1 MTSITLDLLHKK
13 KEGFAGQ
20 RSCVLPDELT
30 RQIAAHPL
38 CENLYITD
46 IGYYP
51 NASLHT
57 RERSKGSAQ
66 HILIYCV
73 RGEGWYSLNDRDYT
87 VKPNQVFILPAH
99 LAHRYGTEDTN
110 PWTIYWLHFTGSR
123 SQHFL
128 DYLQQQIGFSPI
140 TVSPQPE
147 RFELFEDIFSHIEM
161 SYNMDNI
168 VYANSSLGRFLAT
181 FNNTVY
187 NPNPVNPEADDPI
200 SRTIV
205 YMKEHLADSF
215 KLEDLA
221 RLAGMSASH
230 YSAVFREKVQ
240 SSPIN
245 FFNFLKI
252 QEACRLLENT
262 QLRIKDV
269 AYQIGYNDPYHF
281 SRVFT
286 NIMGAS
292 PRNFRKLRKA

>member
-1 MTSITLDLLHKK
+1 MNTYAPAVMHRK
-13 KEGFAGQ
+13 KEGFVGQ
-20 RSCVLPDELT
+20 RSCVLPSELR

-51 NASLHT
+51 KAALHT
-57 RERSKGSAQ
+57 RERRKGSAQ

-73 RGEGWYSLNDRDYT
+73 KGEGWVTLNDQKYT

-99 LAHRYGTEDTN
+99 AAHRYGTDDVN
-110 PWTIYWLHFTGSR
+110 PWTIYWLHFTGSS
-123 SQHFL
+123 SQHYL
-128 DYLQQQIGFSPI
+128 DFLQQEVGYSPI

-147 RFELFEDIFSHIEM
+147 RFELFEDILSHVEM

-181 FNNTVY
+181 FNTAVY
-187 NPNPVNPEADDPI
+187 NPNPANPVEQDAV
-200 SRTIV
+200 SRTIT
-205 YMKEHLADSF
+205 YMKDNLTDSF

-221 RLAGMSASH
+221 TIAGMSASH

-245 FFNFLKI
+245 FFTFLKI

-281 SRVFT
+281 SRVFA
-286 NIMGAS
+286 NVMGTS
-292 PRNFRKLRKA
+292 PRNFRKLRNI